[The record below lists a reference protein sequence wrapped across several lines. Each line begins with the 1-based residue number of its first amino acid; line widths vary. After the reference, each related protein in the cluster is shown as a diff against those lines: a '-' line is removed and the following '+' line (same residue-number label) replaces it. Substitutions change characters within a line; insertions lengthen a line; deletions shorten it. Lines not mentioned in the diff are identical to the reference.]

1 MTTLKKPS
9 SRPPIVLSETD
20 AERLSGLAIQNEAIH
35 PVAAKLL
42 LSEIARA
49 HIRPDVLVRDNIVG
63 MNSTVEFRDE
73 AHGRDRVVQLV
84 YPQDADIA
92 AGKVSILTPVG
103 AGLIGL
109 TAGQA
114 ILWPDREGEKRVL
127 RILRVV
133 RYAETA

>member
-1 MTTLKKPS
+1 MTAASKPS
-9 SRPPIVLSETD
+9 SRPPIVLSESD
-20 AERLSGLAIQNEAIH
+20 AERLSVLAIQNESTH
-35 PVAAKLL
+35 PVAAELL
-42 LSEIARA
+42 LREIARA
-49 HIRPDVLVRDNIVG
+49 QVRPDARVRDDIVG

-109 TAGQA
+109 AAGQA

-133 RYAETA
+133 GFAETA

>member
-1 MTTLKKPS
+1 MTSPKNPS
-9 SRPPIVLSETD
+9 ARPPIVLSETD
-20 AERLSGLAIQNEAIH
+20 AERLSGLAIQNELTH

-49 HIRPDVLVRDNIVG
+49 QIRRDVLVRDDIVG

-109 TAGQA
+109 AAGQA